1 MLFLITGSTGQ
12 EVTLLRQQL
21 EEHGQRS
28 VESDGLLAQLNEEAQ
43 GLRAELREG
52 AQERQEL
59 TKAVQSLRL
68 SLASAQSE
76 HRAALNQLHQE
87 ALDLQQELALTHNTC
102 TLKDQVRA
110 ESNQVTTQYILF
122 SFIFFHIILPYAH
135 ERLLVED
142 KAHKA

>member
-1 MLFLITGSTGQ
+1 MLCLMTGSTGQ
-12 EVTLLRQQL
+12 EVNLLRQQL

-28 VESDGLLAQLNEEAQ
+28 VESDGLLAQLHEEAQ
-43 GLRAELREG
+43 GLRAELHGG

-59 TKAVQSLRL
+59 NRAVQSLRL

-87 ALDLQQELALTHNTC
+87 ALELQQELALAHNTC

-110 ESNQVTTQYILF
+110 AAPLHKSLHN
-122 SFIFFHIILPYAH
+122 SFY
-135 ERLLVED
+135 LVV
-142 KAHKA
+142 